1 MITGSLQKKKGL
13 YYAVLNLYDDYGKR
27 KPKWIPTGYTIKGNK
42 KKAEEK
48 LEQFKIE
55 YEQKSKIQLRN
66 PNIYDKYK
74 NILFCDYMLE
84 WLEKQKGKVEQ
95 TTYIG
100 YEQVIKGRLY
110 KYFKTKKIK
119 LVDLK
124 PKHIQD
130 FFDLLFAEGLSGNT
144 VKHYRANISKALKS
158 AVITEIIDSNP
169 ATKLES
175 IKTKE
180 YTADYYTQDELLELI
195 GIIKTTPIELPVVIA
210 GVYGLRREEVIGIKW
225 NAIDF
230 KAKTLTIRHT
240 VCRGKID
247 GVTQFIFKDRA
258 KSDSGYR
265 TLPLFDFIA
274 DLLNTYKDK
283 YAEYKK
289 FYGNTYC
296 NDYKDYICL
305 MENGELMKPGY
316 VTQTFS
322 KVLDS
327 NNLRHIR
334 LHDLRHSCGT
344 LLIQNGVP
352 FKDIQKWLGHSNFQ
366 TTLRYAHADIENKR
380 ISASVISDKLALDIK
395 DTKKEQITELAI

>member
-55 YEQKSKIQLRN
+55 YEQKSKIQLRD

-110 KYFKTKKIK
+110 KYFKAKKIK

-130 FFDLLFAEGLSGNT
+130 FFDLLFSEGLSGNT
-144 VKHYRANISKALKS
+144 IKHYRANISKALKS

-169 ATKLES
+169 ATKLEP
-175 IKTKE
+175 IKVKE
-180 YTADYYTQDELLELI
+180 YTADYYTQDELLNLME
-195 GIIKTTPIELPVVIA
+195 IIETTPIELPVIIA

-230 KAKTLTIRHT
+230 KDKTLTIRHT
-240 VCRGKID
+240 VGRGKID
-247 GVTQFIFKDRA
+247 GITQFIFKERT
-258 KSDSGYR
+258 KSDAGYR

-274 DLLNTYKDK
+274 DLLRKYKNK
-283 YAEYKK
+283 YEENKK

-322 KVLDS
+322 KILD
-327 NNLRHIR
+327 NNHLRHIR

-344 LLIQNGVP
+344 LLVRNGVP
-352 FKDIQKWLGHSNFQ
+352 LKDIQIWLGHSNFQ
-366 TTLRYAHADIENKR
+366 TTLRYAHADVENKKISANVIENK
-380 ISASVISDKLALDIK
+380 LAL
-395 DTKKEQITELAI
+395 DTKKEQITEIAL

>member
-55 YEQKSKIQLRN
+55 YEQKSKIQLRD

-110 KYFKTKKIK
+110 KYFKAKKIK

-130 FFDLLFAEGLSGNT
+130 FFDLLFSEGLSGNT
-144 VKHYRANISKALKS
+144 IKHYRANISKALKS

-169 ATKLES
+169 ATKLEP
-175 IKTKE
+175 IKVKE
-180 YTADYYTQDELLELI
+180 YTADYYTQDELLNLME
-195 GIIKTTPIELPVVIA
+195 IIETTPIELPVIIA

-230 KAKTLTIRHT
+230 KDKTLTIRHT
-240 VCRGKID
+240 VGRGKID
-247 GVTQFIFKDRA
+247 GITQFIFKERT
-258 KSDSGYR
+258 KSDAGYR

-274 DLLNTYKDK
+274 DLLRKYKNK
-283 YAEYKK
+283 YEENKK

-322 KVLDS
+322 KILD
-327 NNLRHIR
+327 NNHLRHIR

-344 LLIQNGVP
+344 LLVRNGVP
-352 FKDIQKWLGHSNFQ
+352 LKDIQIWLGHSNFQ
-366 TTLRYAHADIENKR
+366 TTLRYAHADVENKR
-380 ISASVISDKLALDIK
+380 ISANVIENKLAL
-395 DTKKEQITELAI
+395 DTKKEQITKLAL